1 MLETRTGI
9 VRRTLE
15 VEITPEELAAAF
27 LGMDSVKQA
36 ECLNR
41 IGEVMPGDPDIGW
54 STQLC
59 YVADEL
65 KESGW
70 NFIEYLNG
78 LKRDR

>member
-1 MLETRTGI
+1 MLETRSGM

-36 ECLNR
+36 ECFNR
-41 IGEVMPGDPDIGW
+41 IGEVMPGNSDFGW

-65 KESGW
+65 KDSGW
-70 NFIEYLNG
+70 KLVEYLQG
-78 LKRDR
+78 LKEDR